1 LATTFDT
8 NQRIINLWEN
18 FQNLSAIEAPV
29 REEGKEMEAEDA
41 DEEYDRLKKL
51 LADNEIEVGEE

>member
-1 LATTFDT
+1 M
-8 NQRIINLWEN
+8 WEN

-29 REEGKEMEAEDA
+29 REEGKEMEAENA

>member
-1 LATTFDT
+1 M
-8 NQRIINLWEN
+8 WEN
-18 FQNLSAIEAPV
+18 FQSLSAIEAPA
-29 REEGKEMEAEDA
+29 REEKEMEAEKE